1 MSKSN
6 YMQIMKHIEGQRS
19 FTGNTM
25 TGERREFGF
34 GIIYQV
40 WSYNEPI
47 LAVVSD
53 IAGGKVS
60 IFRNDR
66 KYSVTTSKHQ
76 TYVRRALASFHY
88 GMVTHGYDVETV
100 TTYDY
105 DAIDKAIREARE
117 AWDKTPKMFVTA

>member
-6 YMQIMKHIEGQRS
+6 YQQIMKHIEGLAS

-34 GIIYQV
+34 GVIYQV

-53 IAGGKVS
+53 IAGGKVT

-66 KYSVTTSKHQ
+66 KYSTTTSKHQ
-76 TYVRRALASFHY
+76 TYVRRALPPFHLN
-88 GMVTHGYDVETV
+88 MVTNGYKVETF
-100 TTYDY
+100 TIYDY
-105 DAIDKAIREARE
+105 DAIDAVIREARE
-117 AWDKTPKMFVTA
+117 AWDKTPKMFA